1 MADALLTE
9 TARRVFA
16 DTCSF
21 DAVEEA
27 EASGWAAAV
36 WAALA
41 DTGLAWVGVPEAAG
55 GSGGTL
61 DDALELLRAAGAHAA
76 PVPLAETGVLG
87 GWLLAGASL
96 PVPSGP
102 VTVAPGAPADVVT
115 IDGSRV
121 TGVVHR
127 VPWARAAERIVLLGG
142 TDTPTV
148 ISVSADSVRVEPATN
163 LAGEPRDTVHF
174 DAVVGE
180 VASAGPG
187 VDAAALRARGALS
200 RVALMAG
207 ALDRMVDLA
216 VEYTA
221 QRHQFG
227 KAIATFQ
234 AVQAHLV
241 HAAQD
246 AALVNMALA
255 QAGRGAADG
264 DGWFEIASAK
274 ILANEAASTATR
286 HVHQAHGAMGLTREY
301 PLHHMSRRLWS
312 WRSEY
317 GDEREW
323 TRALGRVVTA
333 AGCDAL
339 YPLITGGS
347 HELASRP

>member
-1 MADALLTE
+1 MADVLLTE
-9 TARRVFA
+9 TAQRVFA

-21 DAVEEA
+21 DAIERAEVE
-27 EASGWAAAV
+27 GWAAGV

-55 GSGGTL
+55 GSGGSL
-61 DDALELLRAAGAHAA
+61 DDALEVLRIAGAHAA

-87 GWLLAGASL
+87 GWLLAGAGL
-96 PVPSGP
+96 PVPAGP
-102 VTVAPGAPADVVT
+102 VTVAPGSPADGVALE
-115 IDGSRV
+115 GSRV

-142 TDTPTV
+142 VDAPMV
-148 ISVSADSVRVEPATN
+148 VSVPVDAVRVEPATN

-174 DAVVGE
+174 DGVAAE
-180 VASAGPG
+180 VAPAGPG
-187 VDAAALRARGALS
+187 VDAPALRARGALT

-207 ALDRMVDLA
+207 ALDRMLDLA

-246 AALVNMALA
+246 AALVGMALA
-255 QAGRGAADG
+255 QAGRAATAG

-274 ILANEAASTATR
+274 ILANQAASTATR

-301 PLHHMSRRLWS
+301 PLHHSSRRLWA

-317 GDEREW
+317 GDERAW
-323 TRALGRVVTA
+323 TRALGREVVA
-333 AGCDAL
+333 VGADQL
-339 YPLITGGS
+339 YPVITGGS
-347 HELASRP
+347 GALMTRA

>member
-21 DAVEEA
+21 EAVEQA
-27 EASGWAAAV
+27 EATGWAASV
-36 WAALA
+36 WDALA
-41 DTGLAWVGVPEAAG
+41 ETGLAWVGVPEAAG

-61 DDALELLRAAGAHAA
+61 MDALEVLRVAGVHSA
-76 PVPLAETGVLG
+76 PVPVAETGVVG
-87 GWLLAGASL
+87 GWLLSGAGL
-96 PVPSGP
+96 RLPSGP
-102 VTVAPGAPADVVT
+102 LAVAPGTPADSVRLE
-115 IDGSRV
+115 GSRV
-121 TGVVHR
+121 RGVVHR
-127 VPWARAAERIVLLGG
+127 VPWARAAERVVLLAG
-142 TDTPTV
+142 TPPMV
-148 ISVSADSVRVEPATN
+148 VSVPADSVRVEPATN
-163 LAGEPRDTVHF
+163 LAGEPRDTVHV
-174 DAVVGE
+174 DTLAAE
-180 VASAGPG
+180 VAPAAPG
-187 VDAAALRARGALS
+187 VDVRALRARGALS

-207 ALDRMVDLA
+207 ALDRMVDLV
-216 VEYTA
+216 VEYTS

-227 KAIATFQ
+227 KAIGTFQ

-255 QAGRGAADG
+255 KAGRAAVAG

-274 ILANEAASTATR
+274 ILANQAASSATR
-286 HVHQAHGAMGLTREY
+286 HVHQAHGAMGMTREY
-301 PLHHMSRRLWS
+301 PLHHMSRRLWA
-312 WRSEY
+312 WRHEY

>member
-9 TARRVFA
+9 TARKVFA

-27 EASGWAAAV
+27 EAAGWAAGV
-36 WAALA
+36 WTALA

-61 DDALELLRAAGAHAA
+61 DDALEVLRIAGAHSA

-87 GWLLAGASL
+87 GWLLAGAGL
-96 PVPSGP
+96 TVPSGP
-102 VTVAPGAPADVVT
+102 ATVAPGNPGDDVALA
-115 IDGSRV
+115 GSRV

-127 VPWARAAERIVLLGG
+127 VPWARTAERIVLLGG
-142 TDTPTV
+142 TSAPTL
-148 ISVSADSVRVEPATN
+148 ISIPADSVRVEPATN

-174 DAVVGE
+174 DGVAAE
-180 VASAGPG
+180 VAPAGPG
-187 VDAAALRARGALS
+187 VDAATVRARGALT

-207 ALDRMVDLA
+207 ALERMVDLA

-255 QAGRGAADG
+255 QAGRAAVDG

-274 ILANEAASTATR
+274 ILANQAASTATR

-301 PLHHMSRRLWS
+301 PLHHSSRRLWA

-323 TRALGRVVTA
+323 MRVLGRTVIGEGA
-333 AGCDAL
+333 DRL
-339 YPLITGGS
+339 YPVITGGS
-347 HELASRP
+347 GVLTNPA

>member
-1 MADALLTE
+1 MADTLLTE
-9 TARRVFA
+9 SARRVFA
-16 DTCSF
+16 DSCSF
-21 DAVEEA
+21 DAVEHA

-36 WAALA
+36 WDALA

-61 DDALELLRAAGAHAA
+61 DDALEVLRVAGAHSA
-76 PVPLAETGVLG
+76 PVPLAETGILG
-87 GWLLAGASL
+87 GWLLAGAGL
-96 PVPSGP
+96 PVPAGP
-102 VTVAPGAPADVVT
+102 VTVAPGLPHDAVALE
-115 IDGSRV
+115 GSRV

-142 TDTPTV
+142 VDAATV
-148 ISVSADSVRVEPATN
+148 ISVRVEVVRVEPATN

-174 DAVVGE
+174 DAVTAE
-180 VASAGPG
+180 VAPAGPG
-187 VDAAALRARGALS
+187 VDAAAFRARGALT
-200 RVALMAG
+200 RVAMMAG
-207 ALDRMVDLA
+207 ALERMVDLA
-216 VEYTA
+216 VDYTA

-246 AALVNMALA
+246 AALVGMALV
-255 QAGRGAADG
+255 QAGRAAAAG

-274 ILANEAASTATR
+274 ILANQAASTATR

-301 PLHHMSRRLWS
+301 PLHHSSRRLWA

-317 GDEREW
+317 GDERDW
-323 TRALGRVVTA
+323 SRALGRTVVGEGA
-333 AGCDAL
+333 DRL
-339 YPLITGGS
+339 YPVITGGS
-347 HELASRP
+347 SALTRPA